1 MSISTDRDSGRD
13 MELTSLVLAASCW
26 QCCTSGPNTVRN
38 AAMSRASSETS
49 SCSRSSRRS
58 EEWVQCC
65 LGGGVVAGM
74 PLPLASKLAR
84 VETIWVMVTDS
95 TVDSGD
101 NSSRLPKQIPRSHGH
116 GLLAD
121 GLGQHGA
128 RQVHGGH
135 MVGQKTDDMMTLGGL
150 PASLPSR
157 LTESTV
163 WSEDRIWLG
172 LDS

>member
-1 MSISTDRDSGRD
+1 M
-13 MELTSLVLAASCW
+13 
-26 QCCTSGPNTVRN
+26 QCS
-38 AAMSRASSETS
+38 AD
-49 SCSRSSRRS
+49 
-58 EEWVQCC
+58 WVWPGCHAPC
-65 LGGGVVAGM
+65 
-74 PLPLASKLAR
+74 SKLAR

-95 TVDSGD
+95 TVDSGST
-101 NSSRLPKQIPRSHGH
+101 SSRLPKQIPRSHGH

>member
-1 MSISTDRDSGRD
+1 MPR
-13 MELTSLVLAASCW
+13 
-26 QCCTSGPNTVRN
+26 P
-38 AAMSRASSETS
+38 
-49 SCSRSSRRS
+49 RS
-58 EEWVQCC
+58 E
-65 LGGGVVAGM
+65 
-74 PLPLASKLAR
+74 LAR

-95 TVDSGD
+95 TVDSGGT
-101 NSSRLPKQIPRSHGH
+101 SSRLLKQIARNHGH

-135 MVGQKTDDMMTLGGL
+135 MVGEARKQREMMPGGL
-150 PASLPSR
+150 SASIPSR

-163 WSEDRIWLG
+163 WKEDRIWLG

>member
-1 MSISTDRDSGRD
+1 
-13 MELTSLVLAASCW
+13 
-26 QCCTSGPNTVRN
+26 
-38 AAMSRASSETS
+38 
-49 SCSRSSRRS
+49 
-58 EEWVQCC
+58 
-65 LGGGVVAGM
+65 
-74 PLPLASKLAR
+74 
-84 VETIWVMVTDS
+84 MVTDS
-95 TVDSGD
+95 IVYSAGT
-101 NSSRLPKQIPRSHGH
+101 SSHLPKQIARSPGH

-135 MVGQKTDDMMTLGGL
+135 RVGEDRRQREMTLGGL

-163 WSEDRIWLG
+163 WSEGRIWLG

>member
-1 MSISTDRDSGRD
+1 MSFVRSGH
-13 MELTSLVLAASCW
+13 SA
-26 QCCTSGPNTVRN
+26 
-38 AAMSRASSETS
+38 
-49 SCSRSSRRS
+49 
-58 EEWVQCC
+58 VQCSADWVWPGC
-65 LGGGVVAGM
+65 HA
-74 PLPLASKLAR
+74 PCSKLAR

-95 TVDSGD
+95 TVDSGGT
-101 NSSRLPKQIPRSHGH
+101 SSRLLKQIARNHGH

-135 MVGQKTDDMMTLGGL
+135 MVGEARKQREMTPGGL
-150 PASLPSR
+150 SASLPSR

-163 WSEDRIWLG
+163 RSEDRSWLG